1 MTEKKVCIIGL
12 GYVGLPLAVEFGKFI
27 ETVGFDINKKRLEEL
42 KNVLDQSLNLR
53 KSLLKNGAQNLKI
66 WFCRVRKMKA
76 VYHTMNLFNLEVNQK
91 CLIAECWAPVSELT
105 RIKLALDK
113 GTVKNFKLELSFK
126 VLNKLL

>member
-1 MTEKKVCIIGL
+1 MGL
-12 GYVGLPLAVEFGKFI
+12 GVM
-27 ETVGFDINKKRLEEL
+27 TRLEEL

-113 GTVKNFKLELSFK
+113 GTVNKRK
-126 VLNKLL
+126 V